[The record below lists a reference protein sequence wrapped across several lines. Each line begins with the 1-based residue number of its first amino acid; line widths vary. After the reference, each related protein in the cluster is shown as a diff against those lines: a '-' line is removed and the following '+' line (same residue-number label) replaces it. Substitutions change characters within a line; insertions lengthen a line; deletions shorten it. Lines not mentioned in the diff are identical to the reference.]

1 MNENENKDMIIETE
15 SENLPTENI
24 TSGIKEKG
32 KGLAIASV
40 VTGAIA
46 FIIGAFCLYLSISSV
61 ILTNQGGESEDASAG
76 LSAGLSAIFMALY
89 MIIFAIADGIIAVTS
104 LGLGIGSLSK
114 SCDKKTKSIGISGVT
129 LSGVAILCVV
139 VSLVIRFVLYKQ

>member
-15 SENLPTENI
+15 SDNLPTENI

-61 ILTNQGGESEDASAG
+61 ILTNQGGESEDASA
-76 LSAGLSAIFMALY
+76 SLSAIFMALY